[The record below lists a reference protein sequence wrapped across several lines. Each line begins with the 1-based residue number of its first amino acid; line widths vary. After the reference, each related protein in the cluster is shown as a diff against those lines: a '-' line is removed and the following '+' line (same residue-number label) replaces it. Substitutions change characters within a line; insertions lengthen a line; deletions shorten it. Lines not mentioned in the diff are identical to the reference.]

1 MSTRPAAP
9 PPPFPLCTSVPACL
23 TRACAGGGRAGRAC
37 LRTPPS
43 PTQGQS
49 PFTYDAGVN
58 KVIKGWD
65 FGCLGMKLGE
75 TRRLSIPA
83 EEGYGA
89 GGFPAWGIPPN
100 GSLDFEI
107 EVSLPGTLR
116 CTALRCSAAACL
128 PAHAR
133 DHAAALR
140 GG

>member
-1 MSTRPAAP
+1 
-9 PPPFPLCTSVPACL
+9 
-23 TRACAGGGRAGRAC
+23 
-37 LRTPPS
+37 
-43 PTQGQS
+43 
-49 PFTYDAGVN
+49 
-58 KVIKGWD
+58 VIKGWD

-116 CTALRCSAAACL
+116 CAALLRHACL
-128 PAHAR
+128 RTRVITQPLCVVADAVHILGISGAM
-133 DHAAALR
+133 
-140 GG
+140 